1 MVKVKDMPLNF
12 LPAHTLNSL
21 LKKRQIT
28 VSDIAK
34 AVTDA
39 IEKVEAAI
47 HAFLRYDAGH
57 ILKRAAEIDKNISSG
72 GQIRDFT
79 GIPVAIKDNICTLG
93 VTTTCA
99 SRILSNYIPV
109 YDATVIQRLKLQDY
123 ILTGKANMD
132 EFAMGSSNENSFFG
146 PVKNPWDTSRVPG
159 GSSGGP
165 AAAVAAGISIC
176 SIGSDTGGSIRQPAS
191 LCGVVGLKPTYG
203 LVSRYGLIAFASSL
217 DQIGPFTHDVED
229 SARLLNVISGWD
241 ENDSTSIGSIKNGSR
256 DYTEFLKDDIKG
268 LRIGIPKELMVDEID
283 PQVKDAVQKALKLAE
298 DAGAKVEETSLP
310 SLEYALSVYYIIAPS
325 EASSNLSRFDGV
337 RYGYRNKDAQTLR
350 QMYKKSRSEGF
361 GPEVKRR
368 IMIGTYSLSAG
379 YYDAYYEKAQ
389 KVRTL
394 INNDFAKAFEKYD
407 VLISPTSPT
416 TAFKIGEKIDDP
428 LQMYLSDI
436 CTIPVNLAGL
446 PAISI
451 PAGLSGTSVLAGSSG
466 SSKSSALPESAGL
479 LKSLTLT
486 ESAEPKGVVGGAS
499 GNNPALPIGLQIIA
513 NTLREDNIFRVA
525 YTLEKA
531 LGFDKYPMHLYE

>member
-1 MVKVKDMPLNF
+1 MIQKNDISLNF
-12 LPAHTLNSL
+12 LPAHTLNGL
-21 LKKRQIT
+21 LKNKQIC

-34 AVTDA
+34 SVTDA
-39 IEKVEAAI
+39 IQKVEPQI
-47 HAFLRYDAGH
+47 HAFLRYDTGH
-57 ILKRAAEIDKNISSG
+57 ILERAAEIDKLISSG
-72 GQIRDFT
+72 APINDFT
-79 GIPVAIKDNICTLG
+79 GIPIAVKDNICTLG

-99 SRILSNYIPV
+99 SNILSNYVPV
-109 YDATVIQRLKLQDY
+109 YNATVIERLNSQDY

-165 AAAVAAGISIC
+165 AASVAAGMSIC

-241 ENDSTSIGSIKNGSR
+241 EYDSTSISSIKSGQI
-256 DYTEFLKDDIKG
+256 DYTDHLKDDIKG
-268 LRIGIPKELMVDEID
+268 IRIGIPKELMVDGIE
-283 PQVKDAVQKALKLAE
+283 PQVKEAVQNALKLAE
-298 DAGAKVEETSLP
+298 HAGAIIEEVSLP

-337 RYGYRNKDAQTLR
+337 RYGYRNRDAQTLR

-416 TAFKIGEKIDDP
+416 TAFKIGEKMDDP

-436 CTIPVNLAGL
+436 CTIPVNLSGL

-451 PAGLSGTSVLAGSSG
+451 PTGLSSSSSG
-466 SSKSSALPESAGL
+466 E
-479 LKSLTLT
+479 
-486 ESAEPKGVVGGAS
+486 
-499 GNNPALPIGLQIIA
+499 NPAPPLPIGLHIIA
-513 NTLREDNIFRVA
+513 NTLREDNVFRVA

-531 LGFDKYPMHLYE
+531 LKFDKYPMHLYQ